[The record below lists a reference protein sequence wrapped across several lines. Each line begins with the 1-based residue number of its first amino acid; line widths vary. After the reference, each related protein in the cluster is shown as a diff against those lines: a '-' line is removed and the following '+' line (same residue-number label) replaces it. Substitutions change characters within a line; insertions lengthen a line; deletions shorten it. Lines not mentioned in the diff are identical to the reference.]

1 MIDYCVILTTC
12 GSQEEA
18 DSIAAGLVEAR
29 LAACVQQTPIRS
41 TYRWEGKIVKD
52 EELLL
57 FIKTRADL
65 YPQIE
70 AWIRSRHS
78 YDVPEIIRLPV
89 DAGLDDY
96 LTWVKKETNG
106 A

>member
-1 MIDYCVILTTC
+1 MTDYCVILTTC

-41 TYRWEGKIVKD
+41 TYRWEGEIVKD

-65 YPQIE
+65 YHQFE
-70 AWIRSRHS
+70 AWIRSRHC

-89 DAGLDDY
+89 DASLDDY
-96 LTWVKKETNG
+96 LTWFKTETSN

>member
-1 MIDYCVILTTC
+1 MTDYCIILTTC

-70 AWIRSRHS
+70 AWIRSRNI

>member
-1 MIDYCVILTTC
+1 MTDYCVILTTC
-12 GSQEEA
+12 GSQEDA

-52 EELLL
+52 EEILL
-57 FIKTRADL
+57 FIKTRTDI

-96 LTWVKKETNG
+96 LTWVKTETTN